1 MLQPLLGEISGL
13 AADSLLLAGY
23 GARFLTIGARE
34 PEDENRC
41 LAPAVG
47 ENA

>member
-13 AADSLLLAGY
+13 AEDSLLLPGY
-23 GARFLTIGARE
+23 GARFLTIGTRE

-41 LAPAVG
+41 LAHAAEERV
-47 ENA
+47 